1 MIYDYAGNKNK
12 PINHSLRKKLYDLI
26 GKRKNIMT
34 DTTETKTD
42 NPLVNALNDCKK
54 AFIVTFFFSFC
65 VNLLNLITPLY
76 SLQVLDRVISSG
88 SKDTLL
94 MLSIIIIFIYISY
107 TLLQI
112 ARSFTLIKIGEWLDQ
127 KISPKLFSHAV
138 EAASQKPSMGAA
150 QSIREFNTIKQF
162 LTSSGIN
169 SLFDAPWSI
178 IYIIV
183 VFLIH
188 PYLGW
193 LTIFGALIIVFLAI
207 LNAYAVNSTLSGSS
221 EMQLKGAYLADI
233 ATRNA
238 ETVQAMGMMKSVR
251 NRWAETNSAALKM
264 QSIASYRNGILSN
277 TTRFFRSILQMGVTG
292 IGAYIVITT
301 GSQEMTV
308 GNMIASSIIVGRA
321 LAPFDQ
327 LIEVWKQVTSA
338 QKSYKKIKTSF
349 DKEGS
354 RPDGMTF
361 PNPEGRL
368 SVENVFF
375 IPPTSRSK
383 GEQKEYTLKGVNF
396 TLDAGKSL
404 AIIGPSGAGKSTLA
418 RILVGVWKPHSG
430 HVRLDNADVFTWNRD
445 DFGQHVGYLPQGIE
459 LFNGSIKENIAR
471 MHKDIDPEAVI
482 EASKLAGA
490 HELISHFPDGYD
502 TDIGLGGS
510 SLSGGQRQRVGL
522 ARAFYGN
529 PKLVVLDEPNANL
542 DDKGEAALVQAIQTA
557 KTKKTST
564 IIISH
569 RPSILA
575 FVDMVMILQEGS
587 IVAYGPR
594 EDILSRFNKN
604 ASAISQNKEK

>member
-1 MIYDYAGNKNK
+1 MSTEEKK
-12 PINHSLRKKLYDLI
+12 P
-26 GKRKNIMT
+26 
-34 DTTETKTD
+34 D
-42 NPLVNALNDCKK
+42 NPLVNALQDCRK

-94 MLSIIIIFIYISY
+94 MLTVIIVFIYISF
-107 TLLQI
+107 TLLQV

-127 KISPKLFSHAV
+127 RISPKLFSHAV
-138 EAASQKPSMGAA
+138 EQSSQRPSMGAA

-169 SLFDAPWSI
+169 SIFDAPWSV
-178 IYIIV
+178 IYITVI
-183 VFLIH
+183 FLIH
-188 PYLGW
+188 PFLGW
-193 LTIFGALIIVFLAI
+193 LTIFGAIIIIFLAI

-221 EMQLKGAYLADI
+221 EQQLKGAYLADI

-238 ETVQAMGMMKSVR
+238 ETIQAMGMMSAVR
-251 NRWAETNSAALKM
+251 SRWAKTNSGALKM
-264 QSIASYRNGILSN
+264 QSIASYRNGVLSN

-301 GSQEMTV
+301 NSQDMTV

-327 LIEVWKQVTSA
+327 MIEVWKQVTSA
-338 QKSYKKIKTSF
+338 SKSYKKIKTSF
-349 DKEGS
+349 DKEAV
-354 RPDGMTF
+354 RPDGMKF

-375 IPPTSRSK
+375 APHSKKPTN
-383 GEQKEYTLKGVNF
+383 QPNYTLKGLNF

-418 RILVGVWKPHSG
+418 RILVGVWKPNSG

-471 MHKDIDPEAVI
+471 MHEEIDPEKVI
-482 EASKLAGA
+482 EASKAAGA
-490 HELISHFPDGYD
+490 HEMVSHFSDGYD

-529 PKLVVLDEPNANL
+529 PRLIVLDEPNANL
-542 DDKGEAALVQAIQTA
+542 DEKGEQGLINAIKHA
-557 KTKKTST
+557 KDKNTST
-564 IIISH
+564 ILISH
-569 RPSILA
+569 RPSILS
-575 FVDMVMILQEGS
+575 FVDMIMILQEGA

-594 EDILSRFNKN
+594 EDIMARFNKN
-604 ASAISQNKEK
+604 TPNTKKEN